1 MDIRAELKELMESK
15 NYSIAFVATATGLAK
30 STISMWINDNYNG
43 KNDKITDAINNFI
56 NRERE
61 RVSNNDLP
69 FVDISTSRYINEI
82 GRLCHTQ
89 GKIGVCV
96 GCAGLGKTV
105 AVKRYTKMFMD
116 SILI

>member
-61 RVSNNDLP
+61 RISNNDLP

-82 GRLCHTQ
+82 GR
-89 GKIGVCV
+89 
-96 GCAGLGKTV
+96 
-105 AVKRYTKMFMD
+105 
-116 SILI
+116 